1 MGVYSNLA
9 AQKVSEDAMIGS
21 FSANSLLEFSINVQR
36 EEQAMFDAMIEMDF
50 REAYYEHGV
59 ISITEAEKESGEK
72 AASLGIIAKIK
83 AMLDKFI
90 QTISLAVKKFVL
102 KFQDFFKINEKLV
115 KSIGDIDIE
124 ALKLAQK
131 SGKYDNLKFT
141 VFYDSKNN
149 FSDLKSLK
157 KLRELEAET
166 KKAIEDEKGKKD
178 ANYSDILDKLV
189 NDIND
194 PQMNMDINDDSL
206 FGEETLSDLLRDP
219 KYFGDLKRGVTVK
232 SKDSIQTVTEEVKQ
246 AIDDAKKAKREL
258 KDDDRAYLS
267 AMNAMYAKF
276 ISAYTKLLNTI
287 INITVKS
294 LSAQRATYAKLGSIV
309 KKYKNAKKPEDVKVD
324 ESAVMLEMFT
334 IDMTNEEFMD
344 NIFA

>member
-9 AQKVSEDAMIGS
+9 AQKVSEDAMVGS
-21 FSANSLLEFSINVQR
+21 FSANSLLEFSIAVQR

-50 REAYYEHGV
+50 REAYYEKGM
-59 ISITEAEKESGEK
+59 ITLTEAEKENGDK
-72 AASLGIIAKIK
+72 AASAGIIAKIK

-90 QTISLAVKKFVL
+90 QTISLAIKKFTL

-115 KSIGDIDIE
+115 KSIGDIDVE

-141 VFYDSKNN
+141 VFYADEDEL
-149 FSDLKSLK
+149 SDLQSLK
-157 KLRELEAET
+157 KLRELEAEA
-166 KKAIEDEKGKKD
+166 KKAIEDEKGKEE
-178 ANYSDILDKLV
+178 ANYSDILDKLA
-189 NDIND
+189 NDIKD
-194 PQMNMDINDDSL
+194 SQIDEKGMNSE
-206 FGEETLSDLLRDP
+206 FKEETLSDLLKAP
-219 KYFGDLKRGVTVK
+219 EYINKLKAVVSTK
-232 SKDSIQTVTEEVKQ
+232 SKDSIQVMTKEVKQ
-246 AIDDAKKAKREL
+246 AIDDAKKAKSEL
-258 KDDDRAYLS
+258 KDDNRAYLS

-276 ISAYTKLLNTI
+276 ISAYTKVLNVLTGI
-287 INITVKS
+287 SVKA
-294 LSAQRATYAKLGSIV
+294 LSAQRATYAKLGNIV

-334 IDMTNEEFMD
+334 IDMLNEEFMD